1 MGTLGM
7 WSAGSWTKLA
17 RSPEKLLGEA
27 AWDPAG
33 PGKVCWSQSVCAGEG
48 PRTEEEQGL
57 GGGAGVP
64 SGSSGGAPQLE
75 VEVDLLGVCVPY
87 GYYCV
92 CRSWALST
100 G

>member
-1 MGTLGM
+1 M

-57 GGGAGVP
+57 GEGLGSPLAVP
-64 SGSSGGAPQLE
+64 EELP
-75 VEVDLLGVCVPY
+75 
-87 GYYCV
+87 
-92 CRSWALST
+92 SWKWRWT
-100 G
+100 Y